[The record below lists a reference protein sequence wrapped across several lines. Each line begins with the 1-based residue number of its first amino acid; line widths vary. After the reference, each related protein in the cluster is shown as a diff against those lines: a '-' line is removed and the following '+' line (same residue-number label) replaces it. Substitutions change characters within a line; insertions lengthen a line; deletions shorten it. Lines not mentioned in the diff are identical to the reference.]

1 MFRLSNWRKHLPC
14 KHTFR
19 LNHKAKEHFG
29 WQIFMT
35 YLLKKIHFHRKK
47 KIWVIYAYDKKPYLP
62 NHKAKGHF
70 GWQIIMTY
78 LLNKK
83 KNHFHRK
90 QKLSDLHTY
99 MIRNHIACSQK
110 DKYWWHIYFKINF
123 HRKKKIEWFTNI
135 YDKKPYCL

>member
-70 GWQIIMTY
+70 GWQIVMTY
-78 LLNKK
+78 LLK
-83 KNHFHRK
+83 KNWVIYIHIWSETILLVVKRTNIDDIFTLKLTFIVKR
-90 QKLSDLHTY
+90 KLSDLRTY
-99 MIRNHIACSQK
+99 MIRNHIAC
-110 DKYWWHIYFKINF
+110 
-123 HRKKKIEWFTNI
+123 RKKDWTW
-135 YDKKPYCL
+135 